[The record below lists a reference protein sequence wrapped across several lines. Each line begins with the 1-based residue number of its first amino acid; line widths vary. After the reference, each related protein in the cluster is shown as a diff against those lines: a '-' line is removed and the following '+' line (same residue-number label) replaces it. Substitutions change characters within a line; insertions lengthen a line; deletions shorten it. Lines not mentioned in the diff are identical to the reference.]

1 MADILYLINLDGSNS
16 SNSLI
21 FSNELSGGSSST
33 ESFVGEINGNTSE
46 VKIKNRISS
55 IVKYN
60 LPEFIRT
67 DYEKFV
73 YFLEAYYKFLEQ
85 DYHSQEI
92 IQNIKSYADIDK
104 TASSFVYY
112 FLQNYAKDLP
122 LDTLSDKRFLI
133 KRIND
138 LYTSKGSSLSFDIL
152 FRVLFNTTVNIE
164 HPYENVLVPSGGTW
178 TQKSALGLKVISGDK
193 TKIAGRFLTYIVN
206 NARFETP
213 ILGYSDF
220 ASGDIEVSLDTSK
233 LASRYV
239 VGDSV
244 YVYNALN
251 ELVFEGK
258 ILSTLVNNS
267 VVQPGQGFRL
277 GQIFNVNFAS
287 NTGVL
292 VKVTKV
298 SSTGGLEK
306 LRIIN
311 YGYGYPDVLTVNLN
325 KDTTSTSLKDAV
337 TSSTRGTTDS
347 VKVEK
352 LVTELSNVMLKGNVT
367 LSTTI
372 NRVDGFGDTEFVS
385 NIRTGDSVTILSNV
399 YTVQNVT
406 SNTQF
411 YITTVGLTNSANVK
425 GFASDLSGTYFK
437 EDYTTAPNNYTAAS
451 FVTTVNDNHY
461 MVELPSTAV
470 PADFASVVFTS
481 GALARYPGSFTTN
494 KGFVSESE
502 IRLEDDL
509 LYQPFAYQTN
519 TEIDISKFYDI
530 VISLIHPAGQ
540 RLFNNRSL
548 NNFFDVSANVS
559 ELSAKVSNINF
570 ESYSTGKVSDSVS
583 LTLTNSFGAIG
594 EEDSATSTDLLTINS
609 SLGTIQD
616 LLDGIDET
624 INTFAKTISDDVE
637 ATEFLVD
644 LDYPTKPV
652 FDNVDSPESNNI
664 LSINTTINDTAEPT
678 DSGIFDFNPYA
689 GEGFFSEQYTESITT
704 F

>member
-1 MADILYLINLDGSNS
+1 MADILNSINLDGSNS

-33 ESFVGEINGNTSE
+33 ESFVGEVNGNTSE

-60 LPEFIRT
+60 LPEFIRS

-92 IQNIKSYADIDK
+92 IQNIQSYADIDK

-193 TKIAGRFLTYIVN
+193 TKITGRFLTYVVN
-206 NARFETP
+206 NAKFETP
-213 ILGYSDF
+213 ILGYRDF

-251 ELVFEGK
+251 ELVFEGR

-306 LRIIN
+306 LKIIN

-325 KDTTSTSLKDAV
+325 KDTTSTTLKDAV

-352 LVTELSNVMLKGNVT
+352 LITELSNVMLKGNVT
-367 LSTTI
+367 LTTSN
-372 NRVDGFGDTEFVS
+372 NRVDGFGGTEFVS
-385 NIRTGDSVTILSNV
+385 NIRPGDYVTILSNV

-425 GFASDLSGTYFK
+425 GFASDITTIYFK

-451 FVTTVNDNHY
+451 FVTNAIDNDY
-461 MVELPSTAV
+461 VAELPPTAV

-559 ELSAKVSNINF
+559 ELSAKVSSLNF
-570 ESYSTGKVSDSVS
+570 ESYSKGKVSDSLSV
-583 LTLTNSFGAIG
+583 TLSINK
-594 EEDSATSTDLLTINS
+594 EDSATSSDILTINS

-616 LLDGIDET
+616 LLNGIDET

-652 FDNVDSPESNNI
+652 FDGVDSPTSNNI
-664 LSINTTINDTAEPT
+664 FSINTTINDTAGPT

-689 GEGFFSEQYTESITT
+689 SEGFFSEDYTESIIT